1 MSTNIKERVIQLKI
15 RDYMNNQLTLDEV
28 LEQYKTLSIEEEL
41 ARKIAI
47 LRKDNNLTQKQLSEM
62 TGIDQA
68 DISKIESGHRS
79 VSIRILK
86 KIADSLDMKIIIEF
100 EPKE

>member
-1 MSTNIKERVIQLKI
+1 
-15 RDYMNNQLTLDEV
+15 MNNQLTLDEV